1 MSSFNLVLLGECVA
15 GLATLS
21 RVFIIFHTVEYKEED
36 CEALC
41 ESMALCGKNLLNL
54 STDGCNSAAVTMGPA
69 TLLL

>member
-41 ESMALCGKNLLNL
+41 GKNLLNL